1 MVLLAAAA
9 PFSCTKPAPAGSAA
23 TNNTEPDKKD
33 PKSDEPSTPEDPT
46 TPVLNSISLSPT
58 EVSLEEGSSKILTLT
73 LDPADFSRDGI
84 KWTSSDNNVAT
95 VAGGKITAVAKGTA
109 VVKVALAG
117 KEASCNVTVTEK
129 STPEPPAE
137 WDGKTFIDRTSEWE
151 TAFVDYGSY
160 WLYEIHTCTTPYYHI
175 KYIMEDEDF
184 LGASEAVRKSPVDIK
199 AAYEYFCV
207 NVDESFLLNA
217 LKSSLPGREELVWP
231 EGYGHAQGYVFGFNE
246 DKKFTGEYAHITSEH
261 VF

>member
-1 MVLLAAAA
+1 MVLLGTAA
-9 PFSCTKPAPAGSAA
+9 PFSCTKPVAA
-23 TNNTEPDKKD
+23 DSTPPEKKD
-33 PKSDEPSTPEDPT
+33 T
-46 TPVLNSISLSPT
+46 TPDDP
-58 EVSLEEGSSKILTLT
+58 SK
-73 LDPADFSRDGI
+73 
-84 KWTSSDNNVAT
+84 DNPQT
-95 VAGGKITAVAKGTA
+95 
-109 VVKVALAG
+109 
-117 KEASCNVTVTEK
+117 
-129 STPEPPAE
+129 PAE

-217 LKSSLPGREELVWP
+217 LKSSLPGKEELVWP